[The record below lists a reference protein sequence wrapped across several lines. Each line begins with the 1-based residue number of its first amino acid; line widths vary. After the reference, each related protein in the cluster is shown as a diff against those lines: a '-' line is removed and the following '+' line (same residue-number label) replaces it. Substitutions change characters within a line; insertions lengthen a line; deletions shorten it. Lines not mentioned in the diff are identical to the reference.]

1 MILFLCTPDVLTRE
15 RRGLAKALEAQ
26 TSVEYLDR
34 LRGSASQ
41 IMDSLDGPCPSLVLY
56 PDSPYTYLPHHLE
69 QLNVPTAC
77 LQIDAYAASENRASL
92 SRLFDLGLIFHPD
105 HLAPY
110 RETGHPG
117 ILSFPHAIPA
127 DPYAYLPEV
136 ARYDVATVG
145 RLDGLDYAYRR
156 AAVSRLG
163 AMSVTTNDMERYHP
177 YPEMIAT
184 YARSRVSV
192 NVSRG
197 AHLHEAHLS
206 CLEIMGAGTLL
217 LTTRD
222 PEVNR
227 PHELEALGYREGE
240 HFATFATLD
249 ELQRKIEHYLQH
261 DEKRS
266 AMAARAR
273 ELTLRKHTYD
283 QRAETLLTWIESGIP
298 LQAPARTMPA
308 ANVASLYVDY
318 FSKRGRIDETLAHLR
333 RQRRAGGSQAR
344 LLRSIGQAAKAT
356 VRGWQNALFSSPSRN
371 M

>member
-15 RRGLAKALEAQ
+15 RRGLADALEAR

-34 LRGSASQ
+34 LRESASQ
-41 IMDSLDGPCPSLVLY
+41 IMESLDGPCPSLVLY
-56 PDSPYTYLPHHLE
+56 PDPPRTYLPWHLD

-77 LQIDAYAASENRASL
+77 LQIDAYAASANRASL

-110 RETGHPG
+110 RKTGHPG
-117 ILSFPHAIPA
+117 ILPFPHAIPA
-127 DPYAYLPEV
+127 DPYASLPAL

-145 RLDGLDYAYRR
+145 RLDGPDYSYRR
-156 AAVSRLG
+156 AAVSRIS

-184 YARSRVSV
+184 YARSCVSV

-222 PEVNR
+222 PEINR
-227 PHELEALGYREGE
+227 PHELEALGFREGE

-249 ELQRKIEHYLQH
+249 ELQRKIEYYLRH

-266 AMAARAR
+266 AMATRAR
-273 ELTLRKHTYD
+273 EYTLREHTYD
-283 QRAETLLTWIESGIP
+283 QRAETLLKWIGSGIS
-298 LQAPARTMPA
+298 LQAPARKMTTA
-308 ANVASLYVDY
+308 KVASLYVDY
-318 FSKRGRIDETLAHLR
+318 YSKRGRIDETLAYLR
-333 RQRRAGGSQAR
+333 RQRQAGGSQEQ
-344 LLRSIGQAAKAT
+344 LLRSIGKAT
-356 VRGWQNALFSSPSRN
+356 KVTLRGWKNALFS
-371 M
+371 